1 MVGNQASFHLGGRGY
16 GRVAAVT
23 YQFPLQESD
32 RKELFDQWREL
43 NPLAWGE
50 IREHAL
56 LLWRRGHKRISTKY
70 LVEAQRYESST
81 SATPVP
87 FTDQNGKTRAYNI
100 NNSDTAIMA
109 RVLLAEFPDMPI
121 ETRGK

>member
-1 MVGNQASFHLGGRGY
+1 MVGDSTSFRLGSCGY
-16 GRVAAVT
+16 GRMADVT

-70 LVEAQRYESST
+70 LIEAQRYESTT
-81 SATPVP
+81 SAKPVP
-87 FTDQNGKTRAYNI
+87 FTDQNGKTHAYSI
-100 NNSDTAIMA
+100 NNSDTPAMA